1 VTAQSLAL
9 EDLGYELQLLLGADE
24 IVSFIETHD
33 NAAASDAVKFGNLVN
48 YFKDSIYLHARNL
61 LNALTNGYETEIG
74 LIPSTITSAAYGN
87 IKVSLER
94 YVLHIKRARN
104 QEGVT
109 NVRDGRHLS
118 EHVHDLTAEV
128 NRCWDEWIAATG
140 NQRLKDLLDAA
151 DASAQNDVS
160 RLRGLMQ

>member
-1 VTAQSLAL
+1 MSGVLVTAQSLAL

-87 IKVSLER
+87 IKVSLVFPAR
-94 YVLHIKRARN
+94 TSLSNCVLRLRR
-104 QEGVT
+104 GVT
-109 NVRDGRHLS
+109 R
-118 EHVHDLTAEV
+118 E
-128 NRCWDEWIAATG
+128 
-140 NQRLKDLLDAA
+140 
-151 DASAQNDVS
+151 
-160 RLRGLMQ
+160 